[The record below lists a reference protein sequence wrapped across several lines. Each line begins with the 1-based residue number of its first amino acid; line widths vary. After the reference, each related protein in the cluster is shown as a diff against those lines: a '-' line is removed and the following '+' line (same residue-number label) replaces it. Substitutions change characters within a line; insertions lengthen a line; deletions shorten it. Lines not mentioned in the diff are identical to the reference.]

1 MFKLVI
7 AVSVLILIV
16 KQAVSVEAI
25 YQPSL
30 KGGPSPFVLLASSKS
45 KSNSK
50 VNVQLRSSKGKSKSE
65 KQSVIVA
72 VSKKGEQ
79 ARLNAFDLCLCG
91 AFATAFGDFVMHP
104 VDTIKVMQQTA
115 TTTMSMLA
123 CAKQILV
130 KSGPAGFYTGVV
142 PYMIADG
149 LSGAIKFASF
159 EISKVFVQA
168 RVPVQFHPLT
178 QFVCAAGAMIACS
191 VVMIP
196 GEVIKTRMQAGVAT
210 SLIGGITQTLKDSGI
225 GGLFAGYYAT
235 LVRDI
240 PYTMLELGLYENI
253 KTIIRKYYKTEQLS
267 QKDELFAAA
276 VTGGI
281 TGFITTPLDLVK
293 TKLMVQTSGAAGGYG
308 GVIDAL
314 TSIYKQGGIEALFVG
329 SSARVAWLLPF
340 TTIYLGVYEISKRK
354 ILEIKYKANDDQ
366 RIK

>member
-1 MFKLVI
+1 MFKLF
-7 AVSVLILIV
+7 VSASVLLILIV
-16 KQAVSVEAI
+16 SQAVKVTDAI
-25 YQPSL
+25 YHLSSL
-30 KGGPSPFVLLASSKS
+30 KPSPIVLLASSKS
-45 KSNSK
+45 KTSSNR
-50 VNVQLRSSKGKSKSE
+50 NVQLTRKGKNKAE
-65 KQSVIVA
+65 QQSVIVA
-72 VSKKGEQ
+72 ISKKEVKNE

-91 AFATAFGDFVMHP
+91 AFATAFGDCVMHP

-115 TTTMSMLA
+115 STATSMLA

-159 EISKVFVQA
+159 EISKIFVQA
-168 RVPVQFHPLT
+168 RVPLRFHPLT
-178 QFVCAAGAMIACS
+178 QFICAAGAMIACS

-196 GEVIKTRMQAGVAT
+196 GEVIKTRMQAGMAT
-210 SLIGGITQTLKDSGI
+210 SLFDGIARTLRDEGI

-253 KTIIRKYYKTEQLS
+253 KTVMRKFYKTEQLS

-329 SSARVAWLLPF
+329 SFARVAWLLPF
-340 TTIYLGVYEISKRK
+340 TTIYLEFTKSLR
-354 ILEIKYKANDDQ
+354 E
-366 RIK
+366 RF